1 MFIRVSLEMQERRE
15 KTHNT
20 ARVWRNP
27 MLGELEEILVY

>member
-15 KTHNT
+15 KTYNT

-27 MLGELEEILVY
+27 MLRELEEILAY